1 MNYLI
6 SMLLFFFT
14 TASHGYDIKNNPI
27 YHSILVLN
35 PKIDKRDAF
44 KYSNIIYKYSSVY
57 QIDPFLIVAIT
68 RQESYINLNTVRE
81 VIISDIHLDKKT
93 NKFIKKVEIT
103 DFCMMQ
109 INKQNVISKNLDPER
124 LIRDPDYCIHE
135 GIKILSFFKKFNG
148 SEEFWWTR
156 YNSPNDTH
164 REIYKKY
171 VLSHYSKISEIVNKF
186 SKLNKTKNLL
196 IAFDYAYNSDNL

>member
-1 MNYLI
+1 MKILI
-6 SMLLFFFT
+6 LILLILT
-14 TASHGYDIKNNPI
+14 STIAQAYDVKNNPI

-44 KYSNIIYKYSSVY
+44 KYSNIIYKYSNLY
-57 QIDPFLIVAIT
+57 KIDPFLIVAIS

-81 VIISDIHLDKKT
+81 VIISDIELDKKT
-93 NKFIKKVEIT
+93 NKFIKKVEVT

-135 GIKILSFFKKFNG
+135 GVKILNFFKKFSE

-156 YNSPNDTH
+156 YNSPSDNH

-171 VLSHYSKISEIVNKF
+171 VLDHYSKISDIVNKF
-186 SKLNKTKNLL
+186 SKLNKNKNLL
-196 IAFDYAYNSDNL
+196 IAFDSELDLENL

>member
-1 MNYLI
+1 MNIFI
-6 SMLLFFFT
+6 SLLLVIFST
-14 TASHGYDIKNNPI
+14 IAYGYDVKNNPI

-35 PKIDKRDAF
+35 PKISKTDAF
-44 KYSNIIYKYSSVY
+44 KYSNIIYKYSNAY
-57 QIDPFLIVAIT
+57 KIDPFLIVAIT

-81 VIISDIHLDKKT
+81 VVISDIQLDKKS
-93 NKFIKKVEIT
+93 NKFIKKIEVT

-124 LIRDPDYCIHE
+124 LINDPDYCIHE
-135 GIKILSFFKKFNG
+135 GVKILNFFKKFSE

-156 YNSPNDTH
+156 YNSPNDSH

-171 VLSHYSKISEIVNKF
+171 VLSHYAKISEIVNRF
-186 SKLNKTKNLL
+186 SKINRGKSLL
-196 IAFDYAYNSDNL
+196 IAFDSDIILENL